1 MKKLALLLLLSVAV
15 YGADSANS
23 KESNSGYDKCVEI
36 LKEVVPPLYVNVALY
51 NVLPLPERAKP
62 YCTALGLYL
71 NLLVES
77 PKPKAKK

>member
-1 MKKLALLLLLSVAV
+1 MKKLALLLLLSIAV
-15 YGADSANS
+15 YGANSADS
-23 KESNSGYDKCVEI
+23 KESNSGYDKCVKI

-51 NVLPLPERAKP
+51 NILPERAKP